1 MQTSPRSSKLNV
13 SGRGQTHVPL
23 AKSAPVGDGIRQTGS
38 RSAPPPRLSGNVV
51 SSRGMSPGPL
61 LPYACGRIPWTTLPT
76 QSWYNVPG
84 WKWAPFLF
92 SGLAA
97 CAIIVPQPTPMEPVP
112 PAVSSSQG
120 DACWFGGCVQ
130 LHPSPLYSFIEEWST
145 SVLTSNPS
153 PGGSHASLVG

>member
-13 SGRGQTHVPL
+13 SGRGQTHVPF

-51 SSRGMSPGPL
+51 SSRGTSPGPL
-61 LPYACGRIPWTTLPT
+61 RPHACGRILWITLPT

-84 WKWAPFLF
+84 RKWAPFLF
-92 SGLAA
+92 FWPRSMRDLSS
-97 CAIIVPQPTPMEPVP
+97 PTNTNGTVV
-112 PAVSSSQG
+112 ASSQG
-120 DACWFGGCVQ
+120 DARWFGGCVQ